1 MSSVSSPSSASVRN
15 ILTLLASRNAQLV
28 AGADG
33 IERNVTW
40 ACRMRARL
48 PAFESIQGGE
58 LALLTLSQ
66 VRRLNETLPH
76 LLTSL
81 DNAGV
86 AAVAIATQEPLDDES
101 LLYANRTHLPLIILP
116 SSLLLEEI
124 EREVITF
131 VVGFRGEVERKAVE
145 LSQHLMQLGAQG
157 AGIEGMCEQLAL
169 DLGAWVVVQ
178 DAEMRIRVQTA
189 PNQEHALPLSPL
201 PSLPQSLTDEALK
214 QRELA
219 RIMEPILIRHE
230 VVGYLSLIGDER
242 TFNYS
247 ARFILERVVMVLAL
261 EFVRE
266 RERVEVESRY
276 HVEAFTDVIQGHYQ
290 QADEMLAR
298 ARLLGYDL
306 TLPQAVVVVEPPVE
320 QMRQDMDTT
329 QWNRRVRDEFIRSW
343 PTSWVLSDVS
353 RVTALLPVLPVAQK
367 LTLTERDEDEQS
379 IVTRIER
386 MHEYL
391 QRGSI
396 RKATYSFGIG
406 RIAKS
411 IHDIPQSFREA
422 QRALEI
428 GRQLFGEGRVH
439 AFARLGIYRLLFHL
453 DGQSELEAFYQEML
467 GPLLQHDTRHEGSSY
482 IETLEEFFH
491 YNGNLSEMARATH
504 FHRNSL
510 IYRLKR
516 IEEIVGR
523 SLEDPETRL
532 SLQIALK
539 IHNLRHHS
547 NTL

>member
-58 LALLTLSQ
+58 LALLTLAQ

-86 AAVAIATQEPLDDES
+86 AAVAVATQETLDAES
-101 LLYANRTHLPLIILP
+101 LTYANRTHLPLIVLP
-116 SSLLLEEI
+116 STLLLEEI

-131 VVGFRGEVERKAVE
+131 VVSFRGEVERKAVE

-157 AGIEGMCEQLAL
+157 AGIEGMCDQLAQ

-178 DAEMRIRVQTA
+178 DAEMRIRVQAA
-189 PNQEHALPLSPL
+189 PHQEHVLPLPEV
-201 PSLPQSLTDEALK
+201 LTDEALK

-242 TFNYS
+242 TFNYA
-247 ARFILERVVMVLAL
+247 ARFVLERVVMVLAL

-306 TLPQAVVVVEPPVE
+306 TIPQVVVVVEPTVE
-320 QMRQDMDTT
+320 QMRQDVDTT

-353 RVTALLPVLPVAQK
+353 RVTALLPVAPK
-367 LTLTERDEDEQS
+367 ITGHDEDEQS
-379 IVTRIER
+379 IVTRIQR
-386 MHEYL
+386 MHDYV

-396 RKATYSFGIG
+396 RKANYSFGIG
-406 RIAKS
+406 RIAKT
-411 IHDIPQSFREA
+411 IDDIPQSFREA

-428 GRQLFGEGRVH
+428 GKQLFGEGQVH
-439 AFARLGIYRLLFHL
+439 AFSRLGIYRLLFHL
-453 DGQSELEAFYQEML
+453 DGQSELAAFYQEML
-467 GPLLQHDTRHEGSSY
+467 GSLLQHDNRHEGSPY
-482 IETLEEFFH
+482 IETLEEFFR

-516 IEEIVGR
+516 IEEILGC

-547 NTL
+547 NGL